1 MFGEARFL
9 VEFFFCL
16 APGTLAVL
24 AAGVWVARRVTNG
37 RRTDGGR

>member
-1 MFGEARFL
+1 MFGEASFL

-24 AAGVWVARRVTNG
+24 AAGVWVARRTRDHRAG
-37 RRTDGGR
+37 GGR